1 MVVGYNVDE
10 RCFQS
15 RRRPGRR
22 TLAGTVKMRIV
33 GRALQVVA
41 LAGLPLAIPLQL
53 FQVIDLRAM
62 LAIMIGS
69 ICLFYIGRIVEGY
82 ARG

>member
-1 MVVGYNVDE
+1 
-10 RCFQS
+10 
-15 RRRPGRR
+15 
-22 TLAGTVKMRIV
+22 MRIV